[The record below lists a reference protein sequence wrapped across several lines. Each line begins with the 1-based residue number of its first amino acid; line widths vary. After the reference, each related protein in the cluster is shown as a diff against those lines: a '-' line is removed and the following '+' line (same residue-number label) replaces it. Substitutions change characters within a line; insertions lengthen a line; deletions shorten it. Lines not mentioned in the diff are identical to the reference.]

1 MAKRMFEKSCQ
12 CQVHR
17 TWYRLHASSPEAEVS
32 TYSTEFDGSQDFS
45 NTLLAVPYAERE
57 AAKATSA
64 KWDWREKL
72 WYSGPEGTRPGLA
85 KWLQENA
92 AAAAPAKASS
102 AGGLGFIASG
112 SPVIPDQFPA
122 S

>member
-1 MAKRMFEKSCQ
+1 MFEKSCQ

-45 NTLLAVPYAERE
+45 NTLLRIEELSV
-57 AAKATSA
+57 TL
-64 KWDWREKL
+64 DL
-72 WYSGPEGTRPGLA
+72 D
-85 KWLQENA
+85 
-92 AAAAPAKASS
+92 
-102 AGGLGFIASG
+102 SG
-112 SPVIPDQFPA
+112 SIINRFFATLYSATQSKTEA